1 MDMTRYTIDQ
11 QSHQLHVRHI
21 SYNLLHNQICRYNE
35 QVHTKL
41 FFTFSISTMIW
52 LVIWF
57 FLLIFVTTINKV
69 FFSSMNCPYPICIT
83 LV

>member
-1 MDMTRYTIDQ
+1 
-11 QSHQLHVRHI
+11 
-21 SYNLLHNQICRYNE
+21 
-35 QVHTKL
+35 
-41 FFTFSISTMIW
+41 MIW